1 MSWQTGLVASSI
13 LVMPWLRL
21 RSRRQRSGKRDRWR
35 KSFGKITAMSLPNTE
50 SPTAENVIDEPKAPV
65 STNKRFMGWSL
76 YLVIL
81 CGAFAL
87 PLREFVTYARHS
99 EVHSYVLLIPFVAAY
114 LIYIRWK
121 SLSRELST
129 AWGYALLSAAAG
141 AGALLARLHFA
152 ELGQNDYMTLIAL
165 SFVCF
170 VIAGTFL
177 FLGSKWARSAMFPL
191 FFLAFMIPLPE
202 AAVDSLENASKEAS
216 AEVANWLFLISG
228 TPVLRAGPVFQLPG
242 ITIEVAKECSGI
254 RSSLVLVITSLLAA
268 NMFLHTTWRR
278 ALLVCAVIPL
288 GLLRNGIRVLVISL
302 LCVHI
307 GPEMINSVIHRRGGP
322 FFFAASLIPLFLLLW
337 WLRRGEMA
345 APPRRGDTGKGSK
358 AVSADAEI
366 I

>member
-1 MSWQTGLVASSI
+1 
-13 LVMPWLRL
+13 
-21 RSRRQRSGKRDRWR
+21 
-35 KSFGKITAMSLPNTE
+35 MSLPKTE
-50 SPTAENVIDEPKAPV
+50 SPTVEDVIDQPRAPV
-65 STNKRFMGWSL
+65 SINKRFVGWCI

-99 EVHSYVLLIPFVAAY
+99 DVHSYVLLIPFVSAY

-121 SLSRELST
+121 QLSRELSS
-129 AWGYALLSAAAG
+129 AWGHALLLTATG
-141 AGALLARLHFA
+141 TGALLASLRFT

-170 VIAGTFL
+170 AIAGAFL
-177 FLGSKWARSAMFPL
+177 FLGGKWAYSAMFPL

-202 AAVDSLENASKEAS
+202 AAVDFLENASKEAS

-228 TPVLRAGPVFQLPG
+228 TPAFRIGTVFQLPG

-288 GLLRNGIRVLVISL
+288 GLLRNGLRILVISL

-307 GPEMINSVIHRRGGP
+307 GPQMINSVIHRRGGP
-322 FFFAASLIPLFLLLW
+322 VFFVASLVPLFVMLW
-337 WLRRGEMA
+337 WLRRGDVA
-345 APPRRGDTGKGSK
+345 VQQRRAPKNSK
-358 AVSADAEI
+358 SIPADVPI
-366 I
+366 V

>member
-1 MSWQTGLVASSI
+1 
-13 LVMPWLRL
+13 
-21 RSRRQRSGKRDRWR
+21 
-35 KSFGKITAMSLPNTE
+35 MSLPNTE
-50 SPTAENVIDEPKAPV
+50 SPTVEDVIDQPRAPV
-65 STNKRFMGWSL
+65 SINKRFVGWCI

-87 PLREFVTYARHS
+87 PLRDFATYARHS
-99 EVHSYVLLIPFVAAY
+99 DVHSYVLLIPFVTAY

-121 SLSRELST
+121 QLSCELSS
-129 AWGYALLSAAAG
+129 AWGYALLLTATG
-141 AGALLARLHFA
+141 TGALLASLHFT

-170 VIAGTFL
+170 AIAGAFL
-177 FLGSKWARSAMFPL
+177 FLGSKWAYSAMFPL
-191 FFLAFMIPLPE
+191 FFLVFMVPLPE
-202 AAVDSLENASKEAS
+202 AAVDFLENASKEAS

-228 TPVLRAGPVFQLPG
+228 TPVLRAGAVFQLPG

-288 GLLRNGIRVLVISL
+288 GLLRNGLRILVISL

-307 GPEMINSVIHRRGGP
+307 GPQMIHSVIHRRGGP
-322 FFFAASLIPLFLLLW
+322 VFFVASLVPLFVMLW
-337 WLRRGEMA
+337 WLRRGDVA
-345 APPRRGDTGKGSK
+345 VQQRRAPENSK
-358 AVSADAEI
+358 SIPADVPI
-366 I
+366 D